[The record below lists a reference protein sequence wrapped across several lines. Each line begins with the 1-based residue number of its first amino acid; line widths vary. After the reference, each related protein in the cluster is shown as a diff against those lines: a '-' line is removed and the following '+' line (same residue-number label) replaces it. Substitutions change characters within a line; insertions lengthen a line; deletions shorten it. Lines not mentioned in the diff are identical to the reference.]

1 MRLNGWYT
9 HWHVCV
15 YIYMY
20 VYIIYI
26 YIIYYI
32 IYIYI
37 LLLYNIYI
45 IYNNQQSDIWVS
57 KNMVPP
63 NPLVSHHVPCSSLF
77 PCSLIFRQSHNRD
90 TTVWPVSATNTAL
103 ILFSCHSR
111 LSQLCFRVH
120 GKETAGKPGFV
131 WRYSATKSNII
142 QWSINFFPFEIAIL
156 WTSWGPG
163 ILHFPLATTHP
174 SPHLVSQHFSQV
186 NSCSP
191 DHRPATKADL
201 ATCPCRSTRALLG
214 QDTWQQK
221 IHVAKVQFLSIQRSL

>member
-1 MRLNGWYT
+1 MSPIQQLSSPTGMALAAKRSLRTVARKVLPGPGGIKPTILWGDHEIKWMIYT
-9 HWHVCV
+9 LTCV

-20 VYIIYI
+20 IL
-26 YIIYYI
+26 
-32 IYIYI
+32 YIYI

-142 QWSINFFPFEIAIL
+142 Q
-156 WTSWGPG
+156 
-163 ILHFPLATTHP
+163 
-174 SPHLVSQHFSQV
+174 
-186 NSCSP
+186 
-191 DHRPATKADL
+191 
-201 ATCPCRSTRALLG
+201 
-214 QDTWQQK
+214 
-221 IHVAKVQFLSIQRSL
+221 